1 MRKAIIAG
9 TFDPIT
15 VGHET
20 LIKRASLIF
29 DEVIVLV
36 CQNFDKVTVFNH
48 KERFEL
54 VSESVKDFSNVKA
67 ELYEGWLYEYLRKC
81 ENTVLFKGVR
91 DARDLEYEKSMAEFN
106 FERSNVET
114 VFAFSSGETANV
126 SSTLV
131 RSLMTSGEEWLH
143 LIPQNAQKLAKKIYE
158 NN

>member
-1 MRKAIIAG
+1 MKAIIAG

-29 DEVIVLV
+29 DEVVVLV
-36 CQNFDKVTVFNH
+36 CQNFDKITMFSH
-48 KERFEL
+48 EERLEL
-54 VSESVKDFSNVKA
+54 ARESVKDIHNVKA
-67 ELYEGWLYEYLRKC
+67 ELWEGWLYEYLKKC

-91 DARDLEYEKSMAEFN
+91 DTKDFEYEKKMAEFN
-106 FERSNVET
+106 FEHSGVET
-114 VFAFSSGETANV
+114 VFAFSSGKTASV

-131 RSLMTSGEEWLH
+131 RSLMNSGEEWLDF
-143 LIPQNAQKLAKKIYE
+143 IPQNAQKLAQKIYK